1 MDHDSDGIE
10 EAFEGQLRVMLT
22 AAGQVGERISR
33 MREEALRRAAS
44 ASEQEARALHSRL
57 VAERDAAR
65 AALATV
71 HRPQWWDQASPDQI
85 ATAHQTARA
94 WSREDPDAERAERR
108 IRQEVR
114 TRFGVDVDAAGGDPA
129 AVRAAVERASALR
142 AESGGERSRAGVEH
156 VEAAQLV
163 AEAETAD
170 RLAEE
175 SRQRA
180 REQEQGPG
188 DVEEARVAS
197 VDAEQ
202 HERSADDARSKA
214 APRYDSAERRE
225 ATAAELTARGLNSET
240 VDTRMRADVS
250 QAKPA
255 TEAVK
260 PGAAGRSLKARR
272 TRGRGA
278 RAQRS
283 LGR

>member
-22 AAGQVGERISR
+22 AAGQVGERIAR

-65 AALATV
+65 AALAAV

-94 WSREDPDAERAERR
+94 WSREDPDAERAEHR

-114 TRFGVDVDAAGGDPA
+114 TRFGVGVDVAGGDPA

-163 AEAETAD
+163 AEADTAD

-180 REQEQGPG
+180 REQGPG
-188 DVEEARVAS
+188 DVDEARVAS

-202 HERSADDARSKA
+202 HQRSADNARGEA
-214 APRYDSAERRE
+214 ASRYDSAERRE
-225 ATAAELTARGLNSET
+225 ATAAELAARGLDSDT
-240 VDTRMRADVS
+240 IDTRMRADVS
-250 QAKPA
+250 QARPA
-255 TEAVK
+255 VEATNPQQGPK
-260 PGAAGRSLKARR
+260 ALKSRR
-272 TRGRGA
+272 RGTQI
-278 RAQRS
+278 QRTTS

>member
-1 MDHDSDGIE
+1 MAEDSDGIE

-22 AAGQVGERISR
+22 AAGQIGERIAR
-33 MREEALRRAAS
+33 MREDALRRAAS

-57 VAERDAAR
+57 AAERDAAR

-71 HRPQWWDQASPDQI
+71 HRPEWWDQASPDQI
-85 ATAHQTARA
+85 ATAHQTART
-94 WSREDPDAERAERR
+94 WSREDPEADRAQHR

-129 AVRAAVERASALR
+129 AVRAAVERTSALR
-142 AESGGERSRAGVEH
+142 AESGGERSRASSEH
-156 VEAAQLV
+156 VQAAQLV

-180 REQEQGPG
+180 REQEPG
-188 DVEEARVAS
+188 DVDEAHLAC

-202 HERSADDARSKA
+202 HERSADDARGEA
-214 APRYDSAERRE
+214 APRYDSAERRK
-225 ATAAELTARGLNSET
+225 ATAAELAARGLDSDT

-250 QAKPA
+250 QARPA
-255 TEAVK
+255 TEAVAGG
-260 PGAAGRSLKARR
+260 PGRAPKARR
-272 TRGRGA
+272 GRGHGPQ
-278 RAQRS
+278 AQRTSS

>member
-1 MDHDSDGIE
+1 MAQDSDGIE

-22 AAGQVGERISR
+22 AAGQIGERIAR
-33 MREEALRRAAS
+33 MREDALRRTAS

-57 VAERDAAR
+57 AAERDAAR
-65 AALATV
+65 AALTTV

-85 ATAHQTARA
+85 ATAHQTART
-94 WSREDPDAERAERR
+94 WSREDPEADRAQHR

-114 TRFGVDVDAAGGDPA
+114 TRFGVDVDAAGADPA

-142 AESGGERSRAGVEH
+142 AESDGERSRASAEH

-180 REQEQGPG
+180 RRQGSR
-188 DVEEARVAS
+188 DVDDARLAS

-202 HERSADDARSKA
+202 HERSADDARGEA

-225 ATAAELTARGLNSET
+225 ATAAQLAARGLDSDT
-240 VDTRMRADVS
+240 VDARMRADVS

-255 TEAVK
+255 TEAVAGS
-260 PGAAGRSLKARR
+260 PGRAPKARKSRGLTAR
-272 TRGRGA
+272 T
-278 RAQRS
+278 QRTS
-283 LGR
+283 TLGR